1 MNSLSWFLYFADV
14 LPSFAHL
21 CGGISIVG
29 FCFLGFFTLVMIVND
44 EGIPAGWKK
53 TLQWGIPVG
62 TVLILVGTLIPE
74 KNTLYAIA
82 ASEMG
87 EKVVESKLGQ
97 KAQQALEAWID
108 NQLPKKEAK

>member
-14 LPSFAHL
+14 LPAVSRL
-21 CGGISIVG
+21 
-29 FCFLGFFTLVMIVND
+29 LGFISVLGSLVFSIILALCFEGGFKYPLKLTKWVYPIAAVMLIVS
-44 EGIPAGWKK
+44 
-53 TLQWGIPVG
+53 V
-62 TVLILVGTLIPE
+62 LIPE

-87 EKVVESKLGQ
+87 EKVVESRLGQ